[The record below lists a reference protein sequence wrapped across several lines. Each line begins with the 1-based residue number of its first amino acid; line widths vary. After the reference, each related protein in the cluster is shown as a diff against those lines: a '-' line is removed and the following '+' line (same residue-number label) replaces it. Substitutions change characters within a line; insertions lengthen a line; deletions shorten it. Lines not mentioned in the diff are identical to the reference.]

1 MAAPAGGAL
10 PRSACG
16 NVAAMKDLRYIPLER
31 LHVRRP
37 VRRTSY
43 ITEHCRGKVV
53 LDLGCR
59 DETALM
65 KCDTPHWLH
74 GAITKVASRV
84 IGVDNSKEVPLEGM
98 VSAPNA
104 KILHGDVTRLEEVV
118 QDPAIEILVAGEL
131 LEHLSEPLAFLRQ
144 LRRLYPERQLL
155 LTTPNATSLSN
166 VLLGMGKRESNHHDH
181 LQIFSI
187 KTLNTLC
194 LRSGFQEWD
203 ILPYHVYFTEMI
215 LASRGLRRVFV
226 QTAER
231 MVNWAETAFPM
242 LSGGLILHV
251 TKI

>member
-1 MAAPAGGAL
+1 
-10 PRSACG
+10 
-16 NVAAMKDLRYIPLER
+16 MKSLLYTPLEP
-31 LHVRRP
+31 LTVCRP
-37 VRRTSY
+37 VRRSSY
-43 ITEHCRGKVV
+43 VAEHCRGKVV

-74 GAITKVASRV
+74 GEIAKVAKRV
-84 IGVDNSKEVPLEGM
+84 VGVDNSKDVPPEGM

-104 KILHGDVTRLEEVV
+104 RILHGDVNRLEEVV
-118 QDPAIEILVAGEL
+118 QDAEIEILVAGEL
-131 LEHLSEPLAFLRQ
+131 LEHLPEPLAFLRQ
-144 LRRLYPERQLL
+144 IQRLYPGKQLV
-155 LTTPNATSLSN
+155 LTTPNATSVAN
-166 VLLGMGKRESNHHDH
+166 VLLAMAKRESNHHDH

-194 LRSGFQEWD
+194 LRAGFQEWN
-203 ILPYHVYFTEMI
+203 LVPYHVYFTEMI
-215 LASRGLRRVFV
+215 LRAKGLGRLFV

-231 MVNWAETAFPM
+231 MVNWTETAFPM

>member
-1 MAAPAGGAL
+1 
-10 PRSACG
+10 
-16 NVAAMKDLRYIPLER
+16 MKSLRYVPLER
-31 LHVRRP
+31 LDVRRP
-37 VRRTSY
+37 VRRSRY
-43 ITEHCRGKVV
+43 IAEHCRDKVV

-74 GAITKVASRV
+74 GEIAKAATRV
-84 IGVDNSKEVPLEGM
+84 IGVDNSKDVPAEGL

-104 KILHGDVTRLEEVV
+104 KILRGDVNCLQEVV
-118 QDPAIEILVAGEL
+118 HDTDIQVLVAGEL
-131 LEHLSEPLAFLRQ
+131 LEHLPEPLAFLRQ
-144 LRRLYPERQLL
+144 LQRLYAGRQLL
-155 LTTPNATSLSN
+155 LTTPNATSLAN
-166 VLLGMGKRESNHHDH
+166 VILAASKRESNHHDH

-194 LRSGFQEWD
+194 LRAGFQEWE

-215 LASRGLRRVFV
+215 LASKGPRRLFV
-226 QTAER
+226 QAAEH
-231 MVNWAETAFPM
+231 MVNWTETAFPM